1 MDHISD
7 EGDEVTDKKVK
18 KIYDKADSD
27 LSKDS
32 VDNYNTYK
40 EDVKFFFFRIKGQ
53 IDGELTTRIET
64 SDAWPI
70 IKKNR
75 DTAGIM
81 KLLQTVCVHGS
92 S

>member
-1 MDHISD
+1 M
-7 EGDEVTDKKVK
+7 
-18 KIYDKADSD
+18 
-27 LSKDS
+27 
-32 VDNYNTYK
+32 
-40 EDVKFFFFRIKGQ
+40 FFFPIKGQ

-81 KLLQTVCVHGS
+81 KVLQTVCVHGS
-92 S
+92 DLEYYPERLIKSINAVFTIK

>member
-1 MDHISD
+1 M
-7 EGDEVTDKKVK
+7 
-18 KIYDKADSD
+18 
-27 LSKDS
+27 
-32 VDNYNTYK
+32 
-40 EDVKFFFFRIKGQ
+40 FFFQIKGQ

-75 DTAGIM
+75 DTSGNM

-92 S
+92 DRNYYPERLIKSINTVFTIKQGKQHPN